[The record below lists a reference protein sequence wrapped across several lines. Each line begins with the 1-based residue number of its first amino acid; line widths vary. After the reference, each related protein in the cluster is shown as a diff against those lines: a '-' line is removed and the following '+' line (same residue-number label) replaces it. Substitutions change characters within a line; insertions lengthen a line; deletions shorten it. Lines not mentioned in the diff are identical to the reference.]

1 MGFIKAIIFF
11 IFSTVFIKIFGSIF
25 NAISRKS
32 NSNSESSPDG
42 KSGWKEK
49 WDNSIN
55 NWKQNWR
62 SQKQEWKQ
70 KWGGGWDNSAPENNS
85 PVYREA
91 VIVTPAERPEPAA
104 SAPPPPPP
112 PVETVKAEHIEPR
125 HPSGYLRSKNL
136 PDGQLKTVILRC
148 EERLAEIHELRKKIV
163 KPDIKTKVSEITETI
178 ENIMDVFIERPASLK
193 TAKRFTDYYLDATIK
208 ILKKYNELAGYA
220 VKSPTIN
227 TGISKAETAMDTIRD
242 AFSNLF
248 FRLKEDDLMDLNT
261 EIKVLENEIKM
272 DGYK

>member
-1 MGFIKAIIFF
+1 MGFIRAIIFF
-11 IFSTVFIKIFGSIF
+11 VFSTIFIKIFGSIF

-32 NSNSESSPDG
+32 KSNTENSPDW

-49 WDNSIN
+49 WRN
-55 NWKQNWR
+55 
-62 SQKQEWKQ
+62 QKQEWKQ
-70 KWGGGWDNSAPENNS
+70 KWGGAWNNSAAESNT
-85 PVYREA
+85 PVYRDA
-91 VIVTPAERPEPAA
+91 VIVTPAEPPEPVG
-104 SAPPPPPP
+104 SAPPPPP
-112 PVETVKAEHIEPR
+112 VEPVKADHSEPR
-125 HPSGYLRSKNL
+125 YPSGYLRSKNL

-148 EERLAEIHELRKKIV
+148 EERLSEIHELRKKIV

-227 TGISKAETAMDTIRD
+227 TGIGKAEATMDTIRD